1 MENIRN
7 ILNSEPKLLVG
18 GNKADIKV
26 ELTDNRFE
34 LLKQNVNLL
43 KNKDDEFYAG
53 LIKLISGSF
62 DELYDG
68 EIKDFSKIIIDKD
81 NILTSLDD
89 YNNISSRYDFKISR
103 VNKDFATNMFNYI
116 CDILEKNKN
125 IKLDKETLTKL
136 LNRNPELFTLT
147 TEPDDYLYRLF
158 DFERISKIL
167 NKNQTLKKSNISIDE
182 VYQLLIDT
190 CQIDNQGVFGNLV
203 SPEEFKENNKKIV
216 AFLKECTSKG
226 FVDIT
231 NIITRKL
238 DENFDRLSIIKER
251 KNGDFWERVIIQF
264 LRCYL
269 DAEEANF
276 IHELLNDEERSID
289 YSLHFSDFAGQT
301 SLRELMALS
310 ENETII
316 KDLLSKEE
324 NIHDY
329 YGHGERMIS
338 LYMLYAIIGEYE
350 QALNVFQKKYHYA
363 SGFTD
368 DFVNGFNEDG
378 YARGDFFYEDSLAS
392 FIEKICTS
400 FNNKDIEY
408 STRVNIISRIL
419 NSENVKYI
427 NLEETLPLLK
437 DALNDDD
444 FSLLLDSFI
453 EKYKSGKLGFI
464 VVSELEEMYSRYD
477 IRIASDEQV
486 QEILSKFTKKQMSK
500 VLKQKSNKD
509 KNNN

>member
-1 MENIRN
+1 
-7 ILNSEPKLLVG
+7 
-18 GNKADIKV
+18 
-26 ELTDNRFE
+26 
-34 LLKQNVNLL
+34 
-43 KNKDDEFYAG
+43 
-53 LIKLISGSF
+53 
-62 DELYDG
+62 
-68 EIKDFSKIIIDKD
+68 
-81 NILTSLDD
+81 
-89 YNNISSRYDFKISR
+89 
-103 VNKDFATNMFNYI
+103 
-116 CDILEKNKN
+116 
-125 IKLDKETLTKL
+125 
-136 LNRNPELFTLT
+136 
-147 TEPDDYLYRLF
+147 
-158 DFERISKIL
+158 
-167 NKNQTLKKSNISIDE
+167 
-182 VYQLLIDT
+182 
-190 CQIDNQGVFGNLV
+190 
-203 SPEEFKENNKKIV
+203 
-216 AFLKECTSKG
+216 
-226 FVDIT
+226 
-231 NIITRKL
+231 
-238 DENFDRLSIIKER
+238 
-251 KNGDFWERVIIQF
+251 
-264 LRCYL
+264 
-269 DAEEANF
+269 
-276 IHELLNDEERSID
+276 
-289 YSLHFSDFAGQT
+289 
-301 SLRELMALS
+301 MALS

-324 NIHDY
+324 NIYDY

>member
-1 MENIRN
+1 M
-7 ILNSEPKLLVG
+7 
-18 GNKADIKV
+18 
-26 ELTDNRFE
+26 
-34 LLKQNVNLL
+34 
-43 KNKDDEFYAG
+43 
-53 LIKLISGSF
+53 
-62 DELYDG
+62 
-68 EIKDFSKIIIDKD
+68 
-81 NILTSLDD
+81 
-89 YNNISSRYDFKISR
+89 
-103 VNKDFATNMFNYI
+103 
-116 CDILEKNKN
+116 
-125 IKLDKETLTKL
+125 
-136 LNRNPELFTLT
+136 
-147 TEPDDYLYRLF
+147 
-158 DFERISKIL
+158 
-167 NKNQTLKKSNISIDE
+167 
-182 VYQLLIDT
+182 
-190 CQIDNQGVFGNLV
+190 
-203 SPEEFKENNKKIV
+203 
-216 AFLKECTSKG
+216 
-226 FVDIT
+226 DIT